1 MNTITPLTS
10 IPPLGSSTDQR
21 GGQQQNTGQKVIGE
35 ILKATVL
42 ESRSDNQYL
51 LDFAGSKIPVSSQ
64 NRLSVGQVLQLQV
77 SQTSPQV
84 ELKIV
89 SETTNL
95 LTGKSLVLLGNSID
109 LSSLFTSLQ
118 QGSPSPLATLT
129 NSSATTL
136 RSFLPPEFT
145 SLINSKEGGEFL
157 QHLFNRLG
165 INLESLLVQGKID
178 SAQNTVKAALLEIV
192 SRFQSA
198 EHIAEQANKLL
209 ATLELYQFTQ
219 LQLTNQNLLIFPLPL
234 PFLEQG
240 YLLIDN
246 SEKDELSASGNQ
258 ESQKFS
264 LHLAMSE
271 LGNIQID
278 FLQKVEVTFIKLF
291 FDSEEKVQF
300 VSRFS
305 GLLDEMLAS
314 QSQLV
319 ISFSSGAESPTNALA
334 RKLLPDGQSFINTTA

>member
-21 GGQQQNTGQKVIGE
+21 GEQQQDSGQKVVGE

-42 ESRSDNQYL
+42 ESRANNQYL
-51 LDFAGSKIPVSSQ
+51 LDFAGSKIPASSQ
-64 NRLSVGQVLQLQV
+64 TRLSVGQVLQLQV
-77 SQTSPQV
+77 SQTTPQV

-89 SETTNL
+89 SDINSL

-109 LSSLFTSLQ
+109 LSSLVSALQ
-118 QGSPSPLATLT
+118 QGSPSPLSTLT
-129 NSSATTL
+129 NASATTL
-136 RSFLPPEFT
+136 RSFLPPELT
-145 SLINSKEGGEFL
+145 SLISSKEGGGFL

-165 INLESLLVQGKID
+165 INLESLLVHGKID
-178 SAQNTVKAALLEIV
+178 SAQNTIKSALLEIV

-240 YLLIDN
+240 YLLIDS
-246 SEKDELSASGNQ
+246 SEKDEQSASGNQ
-258 ESQKFS
+258 ENQKFA

-278 FLQKVEVTFIKLF
+278 FLQKAELVYIKLF

-300 VSRFS
+300 VSQFS
-305 GLLDEMLAS
+305 GLLEEMLS
-314 QSQLV
+314 TERQLV
-319 ISFSSGAESPTNALA
+319 ISFASGAESPTNALA

>member
-21 GGQQQNTGQKVIGE
+21 GGQQQNSGQKVIGE

-42 ESRSDNQYL
+42 ESRANNQYL
-51 LDFAGSKIPVSSQ
+51 LDFAGNKIPASSQ
-64 NRLSVGQVLQLQV
+64 TRLSVGQVLQLQV

-89 SETTNL
+89 SDTNSL

-109 LSSLFTSLQ
+109 LSSLVSALQ

-129 NSSATTL
+129 NPSANTL
-136 RSFLPPEFT
+136 RSFLPPELT

-165 INLESLLVQGKID
+165 INLESLLVHGKID
-178 SAQNTVKAALLEIV
+178 SAQDTLKAALLEIV

-198 EHIAEQANKLL
+198 EHIAQQANKLL

-240 YLLIDN
+240 YLLIDS
-246 SEKDELSASGNQ
+246 SEEDDQSASGNQ
-258 ESQKFS
+258 ENQIFS

-278 FLQKVEVTFIKLF
+278 FLQKTEIVFIKLF

-300 VSRFS
+300 VSQFS
-305 GLLDEMLAS
+305 GLLEEMLSAKH
-314 QSQLV
+314 QLV
-319 ISFSSGAESPTNALA
+319 ISFASGAESPTNALA